1 MANIQTHIDELINY
15 PAKIINAI
23 AESQEIVGLIFD
35 DPDIDMSSELA
46 ESVRD
51 HLYDYNYIDDTV
63 QEDGVLIMVDSDI
76 VDMPNPNIATIEVY
90 IQIVVNKHYMR
101 LDASKFKGV
110 KGNRRDNI
118 TRQIDLLLRGRRD
131 FGISRFELESAITAS
146 VPKKFTSKMLTYA
159 VSDYGKNKELMKN

>member
-1 MANIQTHIDELINY
+1 MANVETHIDELIDF

-23 AESQEIVGLIFD
+23 ASSQEIVGLIFD
-35 DPDIDMSSELA
+35 DPNIDMESDLA

-51 HLYDYNYIDDTV
+51 HLYDYNYIDETV
-63 QEDGVLIMVDSDI
+63 EEDGVLIMVDSDI
-76 VDMPNPNIATIEVY
+76 VDMPNPNVASIEVY

-101 LDASKFKGV
+101 LDSAKFPGV

-131 FGISRFELESAITAS
+131 FGIGRLDLESAITAS
-146 VPKKFTSKMLTYA
+146 VPRKFTSKMMTYA
-159 VSDYGKNKELMKN
+159 VVDFGVNRELMAD